1 MGRIKGMKGRLR
13 FLWAVLKKFDRDHG
27 FFLSAG
33 ITFNLIICLI
43 PLSLL
48 LLALVGTYLYSAKDV
63 LNHIRQYLEG
73 VAPAVDPKIMK
84 NLLGIIQSRKI
95 VGVLGIIG
103 LIWTSTWIFSSLRT
117 AFHIVFQVKKER
129 GAFHGKAIDL
139 LMIGLAGISHLASMG
154 LTSLMTYAQRY
165 RIQAPL
171 DLGPIVGVFL
181 KYFLPFLFT
190 LWMFFLI
197 YKIIPNRKIRFK
209 TAFQTALFISFFWE
223 VAKQLFGWYVFGIG
237 RFSMIYGSLSALI
250 IFFFW
255 VYYSSVILLLGAE
268 AVYLLENKAGVKEK
282 VE

>member
-1 MGRIKGMKGRLR
+1 MKRTKSLRGRVR
-13 FLWAVLKKFDRDHG
+13 FLWALLKKFDSDHG

-48 LLALVGTYLYSAKDV
+48 LLALVGTYLYSTKEV
-63 LNHIRQYLEG
+63 LNHIRHYLEG
-73 VAPAVDPKIMK
+73 VTPALDPKIMK

-95 VGVLGIIG
+95 AGIVGIIG

-117 AFHIVFQVKKER
+117 AFNIIFQVKKGR
-129 GAFHGKAIDL
+129 GMFFGKVIDL

-154 LTSLMTYAQRY
+154 LTSLMSYAQRY

-181 KYFLPFLFT
+181 KYLLPFLFT
-190 LWMFFLI
+190 FWMFFLI
-197 YKIIPNRKIRFK
+197 YKIIPYRKIRFK
-209 TAFQTALFISFFWE
+209 TAFQTALYTSFFWE
-223 VAKQLFGWYVFGIG
+223 VAKQLFGWYVFNIG
-237 RFSMIYGSLSALI
+237 KFSMIYGSLSALI

-255 VYYSSVILLLGAE
+255 VYYSSVIVLLGAE
-268 AVYLLENKAGVKEK
+268 AVFLLEEKAGFKQRV
-282 VE
+282 